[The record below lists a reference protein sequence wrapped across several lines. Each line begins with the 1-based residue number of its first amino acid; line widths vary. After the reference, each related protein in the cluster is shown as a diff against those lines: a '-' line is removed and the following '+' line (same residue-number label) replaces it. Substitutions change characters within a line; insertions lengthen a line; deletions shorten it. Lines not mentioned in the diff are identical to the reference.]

1 MHLKNI
7 LSKRLN
13 PDSELQIVLEIMS
26 LNSPSKKEDK
36 KKVISMGLN
45 DYKTNFST

>member
-1 MHLKNI
+1 MHPENI

-13 PDSELQIVLEIMS
+13 PDSDLQIVLEIMS

-36 KKVISMGLN
+36 KESYFNG
-45 DYKTNFST
+45 FE